1 MHLIQ
6 HVKTHTALPM
16 GFIAVSF
23 FIFLVNVAFVAI
35 MVWIIMAIISVL
47 LHLDSLV
54 SVELN
59 SERSSTS
66 LTLGKGSLYLSA
78 FQKIIHMFFLKRA

>member
-1 MHLIQ
+1 MHLLQ
-6 HVKTHTALPM
+6 YVKAHTALPM
-16 GFIAVSF
+16 EFIAVSF
-23 FIFLVNVAFVAI
+23 FNFLVNVAFVAI
-35 MVWIIMAIISVL
+35 IVWIIMAIISVL

-66 LTLGKGSLYLSA
+66 LTLGKGGLYLNV